1 MRTACLLI
9 LLCLTA
15 LPGAGVAGEREKPH
29 ASLQLGQIFPDGP
42 FQPGLT
48 GVLNLGKSASL
59 FVGIGPSGGASN
71 SQNFE
76 PSGTVGLT
84 VRF

>member
-9 LLCLTA
+9 VLCITA
-15 LPGAGVAGEREKPH
+15 LPGAVVAGEREKPH
-29 ASLQLGQIFPDGP
+29 ASLQLGQIFPEGP

-48 GVLNLGKSASL
+48 GVLNLGKSTSL
-59 FVGIGPSGGASN
+59 FLGIGPGGASG